1 MTIHTRLRRFPRISR
16 RRFALSNI
24 PPRTLAKA
32 LGHGQ
37 QGGRAGLWAPAFA
50 GALRSAGIA
59 ALGFIL
65 TFATP
70 ALAQTTAPARYANT
84 QLSDPAREAEA
95 KSLMVQVRCL
105 TCEGQSVADSD
116 ADMAGDMRALIRERI
131 EGGETAGQV
140 RQWLIDRYGD
150 QITYDPPMSALS
162 APLWLAPLALL
173 ALGIFIARKSFRRR
187 RP

>member
-1 MTIHTRLRRFPRISR
+1 VTEPPTSRHPGLVPGSTGRHPQPREARTGRKRLSGPRNKSGVTVL
-16 RRFALSNI
+16 FG
-24 PPRTLAKA
+24 LAV
-32 LGHGQ
+32 L
-37 QGGRAGLWAPAFA
+37 
-50 GALRSAGIA
+50 A
-59 ALGFIL
+59 AS
-65 TFATP
+65 P
-70 ALAQTTAPARYANT
+70 VSAQTTAPARYANT
-84 QLSDPAREAEA
+84 QLADPEREAEA

-131 EGGETAGQV
+131 EGGESAGQV

-173 ALGIFIARKSFRRR
+173 ALGIFVARTSFRRR

>member
-1 MTIHTRLRRFPRISR
+1 MTGPPTPRHPGLVSGPTGRHPQPREARTVCKRLRGPRNKSAVTVL
-16 RRFALSNI
+16 FG
-24 PPRTLAKA
+24 LAV
-32 LGHGQ
+32 L
-37 QGGRAGLWAPAFA
+37 
-50 GALRSAGIA
+50 A
-59 ALGFIL
+59 AM
-65 TFATP
+65 P
-70 ALAQTTAPARYANT
+70 VSAQTTAPARYANT
-84 QLSDPAREAEA
+84 QLADPAREAEA

-131 EGGETAGQV
+131 EGGESAGQV

>member
-1 MTIHTRLRRFPRISR
+1 MRLKQLQEAPAVRKRLRGPRKKSGVTGLIG
-16 RRFALSNI
+16 
-24 PPRTLAKA
+24 LAVLA
-32 LGHGQ
+32 
-37 QGGRAGLWAPAFA
+37 
-50 GALRSAGIA
+50 
-59 ALGFIL
+59 
-65 TFATP
+65 ATP
-70 ALAQTTAPARYANT
+70 VSAQTTAPARYANT

-162 APLWLAPLALL
+162 APLWLAPLVLL

>member
-1 MTIHTRLRRFPRISR
+1 MTYPHSLRHPGFIPGSTKPLARGWSLLRLRHPRGG
-16 RRFALSNI
+16 
-24 PPRTLAKA
+24 PRNKSGVTVLFGLAVLA
-32 LGHGQ
+32 V
-37 QGGRAGLWAPAFA
+37 APAF
-50 GALRSAGIA
+50 
-59 ALGFIL
+59 
-65 TFATP
+65 
-70 ALAQTTAPARYANT
+70 AQTTAPALYADT

-95 KSLMVQVRCL
+95 RSLMEQIRCL
-105 TCEGQSVADSD
+105 TCEGQSVGDSD

-131 EGGETAGQV
+131 EGGESAGQV

-173 ALGIFIARKSFRRR
+173 ALGILIARRSFRRR

>member
-1 MTIHTRLRRFPRISR
+1 MTVLFG
-16 RRFALSNI
+16 
-24 PPRTLAKA
+24 LAV
-32 LGHGQ
+32 L
-37 QGGRAGLWAPAFA
+37 
-50 GALRSAGIA
+50 A
-59 ALGFIL
+59 AS
-65 TFATP
+65 P
-70 ALAQTTAPARYANT
+70 VSAQTTAPARYANT

-131 EGGETAGQV
+131 EGGESAGQV

>member
-1 MTIHTRLRRFPRISR
+1 MTRLV
-16 RRFALSNI
+16 
-24 PPRTLAKA
+24 
-32 LGHGQ
+32 
-37 QGGRAGLWAPAFA
+37 GLAFA
-50 GALRSAGIA
+50 SVIMAVTS
-59 ALGFIL
+59 
-65 TFATP
+65 P
-70 ALAQTTAPARYANT
+70 ASAQTTAPARYADT
-84 QLSDPAREAEA
+84 QLSDPVREAEA
-95 KSLMVQVRCL
+95 KGLMAQIRCL

-131 EGGETAGQV
+131 EGGESAGQV

-173 ALGIFIARKSFRRR
+173 ALGILIARKSFRRR

>member
-1 MTIHTRLRRFPRISR
+1 MMFYRSPHSR
-16 RRFALSNI
+16 RYPGLVPEFTVRLAQPQNVRPKRKRLSGPRNKSGVTTWVGLASALAYLI
-24 PPRTLAKA
+24 MA
-32 LGHGQ
+32 
-37 QGGRAGLWAPAFA
+37 
-50 GALRSAGIA
+50 
-59 ALGFIL
+59 
-65 TFATP
+65 FATP
-70 ALAQTTAPARYANT
+70 ATAQTNAPARYADT

-95 KSLMVQVRCL
+95 KSLMAQIRCL

-131 EGGETAGQV
+131 EGGESAGDV

-173 ALGIFIARKSFRRR
+173 ALGILIARKSFRRR

>member
-1 MTIHTRLRRFPRISR
+1 VTGAHTHRHPGFIPGSTKPLARGWSLLRLRRSPGGPRNKSGV
-16 RRFALSNI
+16 
-24 PPRTLAKA
+24 TVWVGLAVLA
-32 LGHGQ
+32 
-37 QGGRAGLWAPAFA
+37 ASPAA
-50 GALRSAGIA
+50 
-59 ALGFIL
+59 
-65 TFATP
+65 
-70 ALAQTTAPARYANT
+70 AQTTAPARYADT
-84 QLSDPAREAEA
+84 QLTDPAREAEA
-95 KSLMVQVRCL
+95 KSLMEQVRCL

-131 EGGETAGQV
+131 EGGENAGQV

-173 ALGIFIARKSFRRR
+173 AIGILIARRSFRRR